1 MYTHLIGRFGYL
13 NNLLNC
19 IPIYIYGYKS
29 NQSDIQLSHVGPI
42 YGLIHGETF
51 ELIRRI

>member
-1 MYTHLIGRFGYL
+1 MYNHLHIWL
-13 NNLLNC
+13 QV
-19 IPIYIYGYKS
+19 KK
-29 NQSDIQLSHVGPI
+29 SDIQLSHVGPI